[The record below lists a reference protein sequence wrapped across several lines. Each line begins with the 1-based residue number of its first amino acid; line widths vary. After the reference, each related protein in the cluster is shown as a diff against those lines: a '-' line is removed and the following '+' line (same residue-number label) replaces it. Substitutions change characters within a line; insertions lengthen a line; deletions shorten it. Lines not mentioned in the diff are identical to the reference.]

1 MGKYTYFCYN
11 RTIMPKQKQPQKIS
25 KDELYPI
32 LFDSLMVHIEADLMI
47 ENREMTADFLSRLT
61 DEERAWQMKQY
72 EEAYAIFL
80 DNWPDHVERALK
92 KLRTMLEDLREKG
105 IDIDVQKMKDIE
117 HSLEDFSDY
126 DV

>member
-1 MGKYTYFCYN
+1 
-11 RTIMPKQKQPQKIS
+11 
-25 KDELYPI
+25 
-32 LFDSLMVHIEADLMI
+32 MI